1 MDEIVQYIETPEGAL
16 ESACWFWQIKN
27 LNSLADKQDIEGL
40 TRAIN
45 GGLNGLQDRT
55 IKHLRIKTILEQ
67 AFK

>member
-16 ESACWFWQIKN
+16 ESACRFWQIKN